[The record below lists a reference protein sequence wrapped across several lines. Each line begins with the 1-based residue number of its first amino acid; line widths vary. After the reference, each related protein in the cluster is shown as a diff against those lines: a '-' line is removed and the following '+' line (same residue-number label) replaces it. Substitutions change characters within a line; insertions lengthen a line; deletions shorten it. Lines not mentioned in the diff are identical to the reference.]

1 MDGSKILIV
10 FYSRTGSTRALARAL
25 ADELECPVEELIDRR
40 PRSGFSGLLRSAF
53 DAVFARTTPL
63 AKLQHDPADYDL
75 VIIGTPVWSWSMSAA
90 VRTYLTQTRGRF
102 RDVAFFLTHGG
113 TGRQRVFQQMQE
125 LAMLQPTA
133 VLGVTEHDVDCA
145 EFLRKAR
152 AFAERLRA
160 ALHLNEIGAAS
171 MFVDASL

>member
-1 MDGSKILIV
+1 MDASKVLIV
-10 FYSRTGSTRALARAL
+10 FYSRTGSTRALAHAL
-25 ADELECPVEELIDRR
+25 ADELACPVEELIDRR
-40 PRSGFSGLLRSAF
+40 PRSGVVGLLRCAI
-53 DAVFARTTPL
+53 DAALGRTTQL
-63 AKLQHDPADYDL
+63 AKLKHDPADYDL
-75 VIIGTPVWSWSMSAA
+75 VIVGTPVWGMSVSAP
-90 VRTYLTQTRGRF
+90 VRTYLTQTAGRF

-113 TGRQRVFQQMQE
+113 TGRERVFEQMQE

-133 VLGVTEHDVDCA
+133 VLSVTEREVDSA

-160 ALHLNEIGAAS
+160 ALHIHENWAAS